1 VTRIHTSR
9 RCRARATRRPRILAA
24 VLQAPV
30 RKGETRGWTDRRRE
44 EEEEE
49 EEEEDSKTLTQ
60 ADTGPR
66 T

>member
-1 VTRIHTSR
+1 M
-9 RCRARATRRPRILAA
+9 
-24 VLQAPV
+24 LQAPV
-30 RKGETRGWTDRRRE
+30 RKGETRGWTDRRSEE